1 LWIRRSWISPRQTRN
16 TVVQPKRII
25 LTFKDGETVI
35 HALYQRKDGPNPNT
49 KARLRELVGLT
60 QRGLR
65 DALEALQSRPAVCE
79 GTSGFVERQ
88 DILSVNT
95 RATEKVSA

>member
-35 HALYQRKDGPNPNT
+35 HALYQRT
-49 KARLRELVGLT
+49 KARLREVVGLT

-79 GTSGFVERQ
+79 GTSGLVERQ